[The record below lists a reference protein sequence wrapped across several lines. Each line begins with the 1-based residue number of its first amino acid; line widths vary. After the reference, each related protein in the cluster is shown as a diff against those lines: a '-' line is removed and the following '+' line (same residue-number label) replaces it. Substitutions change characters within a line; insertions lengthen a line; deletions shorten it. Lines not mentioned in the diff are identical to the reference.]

1 MEQREIF
8 TIGYGN
14 RKIGEFLDLLRKYEI
29 ELLVD
34 VRSHPSTRA
43 KYGDLE
49 KYNQEALN
57 DTLNRE
63 GIDYLFPRTTPRLYS
78 KENLLGG
85 RPRGDTDCY
94 IDGKLNAE
102 RCEERIWYREGIALL
117 KELACEQRV
126 VIMCSEL
133 DPERCHRYYVISKTL
148 TKDENF
154 TVIHIDRAG
163 GLISHNELER
173 TLEAKEKPTQQSLF

>member
-1 MEQREIF
+1 MATMY

-14 RKIGEFLDLLRKYEI
+14 RKIGEFFDLLRKYEI

-43 KYGDLE
+43 EYGDLA

-57 DTLNRE
+57 DALNRE
-63 GIDYLFPRTTPRLYS
+63 DVDYLFPRTTSRFYS

-102 RCEERIWYREGIALL
+102 RCEERRWYREGIALL
-117 KELACEQRV
+117 KKLAREQRV

-133 DPERCHRYYVISKTL
+133 DPERCHRYYVIGKTL
-148 TKDENF
+148 SKDENF
-154 TVIHIDRAG
+154 SVIHIDRAG
-163 GLISHNELER
+163 GSISHNELEL
-173 TLEAKEKPTQQSLF
+173 TLKAKEKPIQRSLF

>member
-1 MEQREIF
+1 MNKIF

-14 RKIGEFLDLLRKYEI
+14 RNISEFLDLLRKYEI

-34 VRSHPSTRA
+34 VRSHPNTQSE
-43 KYGDLE
+43 YGDLA
-49 KYNQEALN
+49 KFNRVALN

-63 GIDYLFPRTTPRLYS
+63 GIGYLFPRSTSRFYS

-85 RPRGDTDCY
+85 RPRNDPDCY

-102 RCEERIWYREGIALL
+102 RCEERRWYREGIAIL
-117 KELACEQRV
+117 KESAREKRV

-133 DPERCHRYYVISKTL
+133 DPERCHRYYVIGKTL
-148 TKDENF
+148 SKDEIF
-154 TVIHIDRAG
+154 AVIHIDRAG
-163 GLISHNELER
+163 GPISHNELER
-173 TLEAKEKPTQQSLF
+173 TLKAKEKPTQQSLF